1 MNKYRT
7 SKFTNFVNYCNKNL
21 SGKKLRELELTSE
34 DDINASFYNLMPPH
48 GSYRKWIIHID
59 IFYFKYSNKIF
70 QLGFQYQNETCKI
83 NCSRRIGSYNTSTPD
98 EIKDFIEH
106 FRKYAPEGYRVNPPK
121 TRAYVS
127 MSKKHKTIESLSDEE
142 FAKKLFSEF
151 LEALKIIEKLKK
163 ALIEFGCQFY
173 Y

>member
-7 SKFTNFVNYCNKNL
+7 SKFTNFVNHCNKNL

-34 DDINASFYNLMPPH
+34 EDISDKYYNLIPPG
-48 GSYRKWIIHID
+48 GSYGHWIIHID
-59 IFYFKYSNKIF
+59 IFYFKYNNKIF

-83 NCSRRIGSYNTSTPD
+83 NYSRRIGSYNTSTPD
-98 EIKDFIEH
+98 EIKDFKAH